1 MVGHVSDEAHVPP
14 RRHSGSVQGPSRDSH
29 ARRAVFAPAQV
40 SAEPLTRRLIHEW
53 DELADATAA
62 GPFRRAGWIQAW
74 WMAFGRGKL
83 ETLAVR
89 ENGHLTAVLPLR
101 SRFGALTS
109 PSNWHTPDFG
119 PVAEDERSLSKL
131 VEALFARRPRRVSL
145 MSLDSETRMVALC
158 SEVASRH
165 GYRVLVRTIQRPPYL
180 EINQPWAEYQR
191 GLSRKVRGDPKRQ
204 IRRLEE
210 VGTLSLDVRDGAE
223 RLDELLTEGFRI
235 EASGWKGSR
244 GTAIS
249 SKTDTDRFYR
259 EVARWAADRG
269 WLRLHFLRL
278 DNIPIAFQYS
288 LEEAGVHYF
297 LKGGHDPQYERFSPG
312 KVLTY
317 QTLSRAFSIGL
328 APNHC
333 RERKLFHAFR
343 ASPGGLLEWTMFNYG
358 RRTAKNVAHVGRLDR
373 LRR

>member
-1 MVGHVSDEAHVPP
+1 
-14 RRHSGSVQGPSRDSH
+14 
-29 ARRAVFAPAQV
+29 
-40 SAEPLTRRLIHEW
+40 LTRRLIDEW

-62 GPFRRAGWIQAW
+62 GPFRRSGWIQAW

-89 ENGHLTAVLPLR
+89 ENGYLTAVLPLR
-101 SRFGALTS
+101 SRFGELTA

-119 PVAEDERSLSKL
+119 PIAEDERSLNQL
-131 VEALFARRPRRVSL
+131 VEGLFVRRPRRVSL
-145 MSLDSETRMVALC
+145 ASLDSETRILALC
-158 SEVASRH
+158 RQLASRH

-180 EINQPWAEYQR
+180 AIDKPWAEYER
-191 GLSRKVRGDPKRQ
+191 GLSRNVRGDATRR

-210 VGTLSLDVRDGAE
+210 VGTLSLDVRDGTE

-269 WLRLHFLRL
+269 WLRLAFLRL
-278 DNIPIAFQYS
+278 DDIPIAFHYS
-288 LEEAGVHYF
+288 LEEAGIHYF
-297 LKGGHDPQYERFSPG
+297 LKGGHDSHYERFSPG

-317 QTLSRAFSIGL
+317 QMLSRAFSIGL
-328 APNHC
+328 ARYEFLGTDDSWKLNWTNRC

-343 ASPGGLLEWTMFNYG
+343 ASPDGLLEWTIFNYG
-358 RRTAKNVAHVGRLDR
+358 RRAAKNIVHVGRLNR

>member
-1 MVGHVSDEAHVPP
+1 LATAEV
-14 RRHSGSVQGPSRDSH
+14 SVQ
-29 ARRAVFAPAQV
+29 
-40 SAEPLTRRLIHEW
+40 PLTRRLIDEW

-62 GPFRRAGWIQAW
+62 GPFRRAGWVRAW
-74 WMAFGRGKL
+74 WEAFGRGKL

-89 ENGHLTAVLPLR
+89 QNGRLTAVLPLG
-101 SRFGALTS
+101 SRFGELTS

-119 PVAEDERSLSKL
+119 PIAKDERSLSKL
-131 VEALFARRPRRVSL
+131 VEALFARHPRRVSL

-158 SEVASRH
+158 SELASRH
-165 GYRVLVRTIQRPPYL
+165 GYRVLVRTIERSPYL
-180 EINQPWAEYQR
+180 EVNQPWAEYQR
-191 GLSRKVRGDPKRQ
+191 GLSRKVRGDAKRQ

-210 VGTLSLDVRDGAE
+210 IGTLNLDVRDGAE
-223 RLDELLTEGFRI
+223 RLDELLTEGFRV

-249 SKTDTDRFYR
+249 SKADTDRFYR
-259 EVARWAADRG
+259 EVARWAADQG
-269 WLRLHFLRL
+269 WLRLAFLRL
-278 DNIPIAFQYS
+278 DEIPIAFHYS

-297 LKGGHDPQYERFSPG
+297 LKGGYDSRYERFSPG

-317 QTLSRAFSIGL
+317 QMLSRAFSLGFARFEFL
-328 APNHC
+328 GTDDSWKLNWTSYY

-358 RRTAKNVAHVGRLDR
+358 RRAARNIVNLGPLDR